1 MKSLSRI
8 REELED
14 AELAAEDF
22 VRMCKSVSDRV
33 LRLEKALI
41 ELDRQIRI
49 ATAGQSGNRTLN
61 KCRKLISEALDETD

>member
-8 REELED
+8 RDELED

-22 VRMCKSVSDRV
+22 ARMCKSVSDRV

-49 ATAGQSGNRTLN
+49 ATASERGNRTLN
-61 KCRKLISEALDETD
+61 KCRRLISEALDETD